1 MLESFFLTEELFALT
16 VGFGL
21 RCHFAKLAP
30 LSADDFFTVLCS
42 VLDLAV
48 ERLIFC

>member
-21 RCHFAKLAP
+21 RCCLLKLVFLFADGLFAV
-30 LSADDFFTVLCS
+30 FCVVL
-42 VLDLAV
+42 
-48 ERLIFC
+48 